1 MFCFSTELVKVQNV
15 KILFIHNSICV
26 SLITNNLSP
35 SSKHLERQ
43 NRKKNNYT
51 NMMHSFSEDKF
62 QTF

>member
-43 NRKKNNYT
+43 NRKKKQLYKY
-51 NMMHSFSEDKF
+51 DA
-62 QTF
+62 QLQ